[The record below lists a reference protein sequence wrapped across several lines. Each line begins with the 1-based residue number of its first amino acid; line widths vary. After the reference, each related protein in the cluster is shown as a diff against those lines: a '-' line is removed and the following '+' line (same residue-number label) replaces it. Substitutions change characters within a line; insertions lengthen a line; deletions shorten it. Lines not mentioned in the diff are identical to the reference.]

1 MKFEDIFENQ
11 LNIGETL
18 PAVSKL
24 LSYYETFKVP
34 LHSLLII
41 RDDVLIA
48 EKYFGSSCGIPNSKY
63 HLHRMYSLTKS
74 LTSTAVG
81 FLIEDGLVSLDD
93 SIMDYYELLVPSS
106 SDGSNTSDRPNASSR
121 ATYLNPMTIKDLLT
135 MRTCHTKTT
144 YKLDFTKDW
153 VNSFFVTVPTKLP
166 GGDFCYD
173 TSASHVLASLVE
185 KLTRVDM
192 LDYLKTK
199 LCPLEFSKESYI
211 IKDPFGV
218 SVGGSGLMATTRDLA
233 VWAFFVEH
241 HGIIN
246 GSPLLNPDYIIQAT
260 SRQTVTVPNVE
271 YSFEHNGYGFF
282 FWCGEGNDYFAY
294 GKDGQFVF
302 FSPDSKLI
310 MISTA
315 DTSANKSLNQTI
327 YDGFTKFKADL

>member
-1 MKFEDIFENQ
+1 MKFEDIFKIQ
-11 LNIGETL
+11 SD
-18 PAVSKL
+18 SKDCFSSISEL
-24 LSYYETFKVP
+24 YHFYEDCQVP
-34 LHSLLII
+34 LHSLMII
-41 RDDVLIA
+41 KDDVLIF
-48 EKYFGSSCGIPNSKY
+48 EKYFGSSCGIPNSKF

-81 FLIEDGLVSLDD
+81 FLIEDGLVSLGD

-233 VWAFFVEH
+233 VWAYFIEH
-241 HGIIN
+241 RGIIN

-271 YSFEHNGYGFF
+271 YSFEQNGYGFF
-282 FWCGEGNDYFAY
+282 FWCGRENDYFAF

-302 FSPDSKLI
+302 FAPDSKLI

-315 DTSANKSLNQTI
+315 DTSADKSLNQTI
-327 YDGFTKFKADL
+327 YDGFINFKAGL